1 MIKADNIMSK
11 GKLVE
16 QYRNGD
22 DIKCP
27 QCCEKLKH
35 TGERKRTKL
44 IYCDKCNFE
53 IIID

>member
-1 MIKADNIMSK
+1 VSKMPK

-27 QCCEKLKH
+27 QCGENLKH
-35 TGERKRTKL
+35 TGERKNTNL
-44 IYCDKCNFE
+44 IYCNKCNFE
-53 IIID
+53 VIIN